1 MFSTTRQLL
10 AQPDAGVSNPID
22 ATLAHPT
29 AGLSE
34 GLPPGLPVGFLPEAP
49 VGVFAERTLW
59 AAVFDDADSGL
70 DSGLF
75 ETQADSGTS
84 TPPAELP
91 ALVPGATPHQAQNG
105 HGGEGGVPR
114 LVPVPRLPQSVRGNR
129 ADAGAR
135 QAGAPWPDAPSD
147 SAAPDGFTGP
157 PVHPQHRAVQL

>member
-1 MFSTTRQLL
+1 M
-10 AQPDAGVSNPID
+10 
-22 ATLAHPT
+22 
-29 AGLSE
+29 
-34 GLPPGLPVGFLPEAP
+34 
-49 VGVFAERTLW
+49 FAERTLW

-70 DSGLF
+70 DSGFF

-157 PVHPQHRAVQL
+157 PVHPQHRAVQLYGNFDIILDHFSRIS